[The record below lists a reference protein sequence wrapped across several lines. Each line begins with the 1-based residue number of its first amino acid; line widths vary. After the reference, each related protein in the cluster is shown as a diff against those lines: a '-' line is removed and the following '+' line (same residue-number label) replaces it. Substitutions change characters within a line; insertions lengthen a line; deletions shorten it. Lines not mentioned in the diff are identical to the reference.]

1 MENEFN
7 HIVGVPEQN
16 IDIGWGDGTIT
27 FHFHAKKTIR
37 NRIKF
42 WLLCQF
48 FPYHIKR
55 WD

>member
-1 MENEFN
+1 MS
-7 HIVGVPEQN
+7 EQKRMTINIPPTN